1 MMQKRTPTIAGALAF
16 GFKAFLNNPILL
28 LGASL
33 TVWGVMVSGFL
44 AALMIISVDLFRVI
58 VVQQPGIDF
67 LYSNFYATLSA
78 KTVLLSTL
86 CLIVTYLATSALYLG
101 ALRIC
106 LDIVDTGASTY
117 NRILSESHLTA
128 RYIIA
133 SVIYGIAMMIGYAL
147 LIIPGLYILLIWYFF
162 AQVLVAEQCG
172 AFDSLRRS
180 NAITEGRRMHVAG
193 YILVVMVITGFA
205 YSLTVVGTI
214 IVSPI
219 IWLAT
224 TYYYRA
230 LTQKA
235 DVMTEGY
242 H

>member
-1 MMQKRTPTIAGALAF
+1 MMQKRTPTISGALVF
-16 GFKAFLNNPILL
+16 GFQAFLNNPILL

-33 TVWGVMVSGFL
+33 TVWGVTVSGFL
-44 AALMIISVDLFRVI
+44 AALMIISMDLFRVV

-67 LYSNFYATLSA
+67 LYANFYATLSA

-117 NRILSESHLTA
+117 NRILSETHLTA

-133 SVIYGIAMMIGYAL
+133 SAIYGIAMMIGYAL

-162 AQVLVAEQCG
+162 AQVLVAEQSG

-193 YILVVMVITGFA
+193 YILVIMLITGFA
-205 YSLTVVGTI
+205 YSFTIIGTI

-230 LTQKA
+230 LTQKP
-235 DVMTEGY
+235 DVITEGY